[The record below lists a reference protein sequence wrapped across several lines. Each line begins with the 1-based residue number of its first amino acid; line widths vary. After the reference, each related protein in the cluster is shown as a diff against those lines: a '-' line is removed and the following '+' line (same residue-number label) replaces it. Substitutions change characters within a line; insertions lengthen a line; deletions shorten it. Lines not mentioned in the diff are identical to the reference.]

1 MNQIDI
7 EFQFEFVDASLVRAF
22 ETALI
27 LKCLTLHGILQ
38 YIYFFNQDDV
48 G

>member
-7 EFQFEFVDASLVRAF
+7 EFEFVDASLVREF

-38 YIYFFNQDDV
+38 YISFFNQDDV
-48 G
+48 R